1 MNART
6 NRGGAVF
13 WLLVLAG
20 VLLVTVD
27 AAAEVHLRFRDKV
40 DVVTPTY
47 TLKDIVELDRL
58 ADPLKGRLANVQIGL
73 APRPGQWTQVTQ
85 VEVAAVL
92 ESDLPGVTRNL
103 PWRGPAYVR
112 IRGGGVRCDMTAL
125 QQAAQ
130 SFLLDQLGK
139 RYDDVTVRLVS
150 KPRPVIA
157 AAGKATFSPKM
168 SPVWRLSKRMP
179 VWVDVLVA
187 GRHFQTVPLW
197 FEVAARMPV
206 WVVQS
211 ELRRKQSITVNSV
224 KKCLRDIVGLE
235 GKPLSTD
242 SLEGMRTVR
251 ELTPG
256 TILSTDLVE
265 PIPAVSRG
273 EMISV
278 AVSHGGVHLQVKAI
292 ALTDGRISQQIVVK
306 NPGSGG
312 IFRAKVIDIK
322 KAMVN

>member
-1 MNART
+1 MNARSNT
-6 NRGGAVF
+6 ERAAFG
-13 WLLVLAG
+13 LLVLAG
-20 VLLVTVD
+20 VLLLTAD
-27 AAAEVHLRFRDKV
+27 AFAQAHLRFKDKV

-47 TLKDIVELDRL
+47 ALKDIVELDRL
-58 ADPLKGRLANVQIGL
+58 VDPLKGRLANVEVGL

-92 ESDLPGVTRNL
+92 ESALPGATRHL
-103 PWRGPAYVR
+103 QWKGPAYVR

-130 SFLLDQLGK
+130 GFLLDQLGK
-139 RYDDVTVRLVS
+139 RYDDVTVRPAS
-150 KPRPVIA
+150 TPRSVIV
-157 AAGKATFSPKM
+157 AAGEVTFAPKM
-168 SPVWRLSKRMP
+168 SPAWRLHKRMP
-179 VWVDVLVA
+179 VWVDVLVT
-187 GRHFQTVPLW
+187 GRHFQTLPLW
-197 FEVAARMPV
+197 FEVTARMPV

-211 ELRRKQSITVNSV
+211 ELRRKQAITVNSV
-224 KKCLRDIVGLE
+224 KKCFRDITGLD
-235 GKPLSTD
+235 GKPLSMV

-251 ELTPG
+251 KLTPG

-278 AVSHGGVHLQVKAI
+278 VASHGSVQLQVKAM
-292 ALTDGRISQQIVVK
+292 ALMDGRISQLIVVK
-306 NPGSGG
+306 NPVSGG
-312 IFRAKVIDIK
+312 TFRAKVIDIK